1 MRLKL
6 FFLHTFLL
14 LSVTLLAFDRAEYYA
29 AANNKSGAALKTALC
44 GVIGKPQV
52 KSYNELWTYYYQTDR
67 ASDNSV
73 IDRYC
78 NTKRY
83 FGNSASSTAVSGMN
97 KEHGVAQS
105 WWGGGTST
113 TEMIGCDIMHV
124 MPSDTEANSRKSNYG
139 MGLVTQPMPKKS
151 EIWTNGSIKV
161 GQGKAGSNGTISLWE
176 PSDEWKGDFAR
187 IYFYIVT
194 CYENKDL
201 TQAEGSKT
209 MLSGTYPKLQDWAVE
224 LYMKWSR
231 EDPISAIERQR
242 NDSVQKVQSNRNPYV
257 DFPGLEQYVWGTL
270 KNTGVSVSNYVNPYE
285 DDVPILENPEISFAT
300 TSVTLAAD
308 DYFEQTVTTN
318 SDGEVSY
325 SSSDEQVATVDGEG
339 QVHALSTGKTII
351 TASVSETSKYAA
363 ASASYTV
370 YVTIDGDDP
379 PMPTGNTYVKV
390 TTEPRDWTG
399 TYLVV
404 YENGN
409 QAYVLDASRSTIDA
423 SGNYVV
429 ADIEQSEIA
438 ASAEVNDASLVVTG
452 VVEGYTLRTS
462 SGLYLTTEDGKKISA
477 TQDPYSFLLSLD
489 SDGAVIRPV
498 KRSSVNL
505 MYNSSWKGFRFY
517 SSGQQPIQLY
527 RRTEAD
533 HIDVIQNSKFKIA
546 NDNVYDL
553 AGRRVTNPQKGQ
565 MYIVDG
571 KVIVK

>member
-6 FFLHTFLL
+6 FVLHTFLL
-14 LSVTLLAFDRAEYYA
+14 LSVTLSAFDRAEYYV
-29 AANNKSGAALKTALC
+29 AANNKSGATLKTVLY
-44 GVIGKPQV
+44 GIIGNPKV
-52 KSYNELWTYYYQTDR
+52 KSYDALWTYYYQTDR

-83 FGNSASSTAVSGMN
+83 FGQSASSSAVSGMN
-97 KEHGVAQS
+97 KEHGIAQS
-105 WWGGGTST
+105 WWGGGTRIDGK
-113 TEMIGCDIMHV
+113 IGCDIMHV

-139 MGLVTQPMPKKS
+139 MGIVSTQS
-151 EIWTNGSIKV
+151 WTNGSIKV
-161 GQGKAGSNGTISLWE
+161 GKGKAGSNGTIQLWE
-176 PSDEWKGDFAR
+176 PADEWKGDFAR

-231 EDPISAIERQR
+231 EDPVSAIERQR

-257 DFPGLEQYVWGTL
+257 DFPGLEQYVWGSL
-270 KNTGVSVSNYVNPYE
+270 KNTGVNVSNYVNPYE
-285 DDVPILENPEISFAT
+285 GDVPILENPEISFAT
-300 TSVTLAAD
+300 TSVTLAAGD
-308 DYFEQTVTTN
+308 FYEQTVTTN

-325 SSSDEQVATVDGEG
+325 SSSDERVASVDDEG
-339 QVHALSTGKTII
+339 QVHALATGKTVI
-351 TASVSETSKYAA
+351 TASVSETSKFAA

-370 YVTIDGDDP
+370 FVTIDGGDP
-379 PMPTGNTYVKV
+379 PAPTGNTYVKV

-409 QAYVLDASRSTIDA
+409 RAYVLDASRSTIDA

-438 ASAEVNDASLVVTG
+438 AATEVNAASLVIAG
-452 VVEGYTLRTS
+452 VVDGYTLRTS

-477 TQDPYSFLLSLD
+477 AQDPSSFLLSLS

-498 KRSSVNL
+498 SRSSVNL

-533 HIDVIQNSKFKIA
+533 GINEISSYENTNNHNFQIF
-546 NDNVYDL
+546 YDL

>member
-6 FFLHTFLL
+6 FVLHTFLL
-14 LSVTLLAFDRAEYYA
+14 LSVTLSAFDRAEYYV
-29 AANNKSGAALKTALC
+29 AANNKSGATLKTVLY
-44 GVIGKPQV
+44 GIIGNPKV
-52 KSYNELWTYYYQTDR
+52 KSYDALWTYYYQTDR

-73 IDRYC
+73 IDRYYS
-78 NTKRY
+78 TKRY
-83 FGNSASSTAVSGMN
+83 FGQSASSSAVSGMN
-97 KEHGVAQS
+97 KEHGIAQS
-105 WWGGGTST
+105 WWGGGTRIDGK
-113 TEMIGCDIMHV
+113 IGCDIMHV

-139 MGLVTQPMPKKS
+139 MGIVSTQS
-151 EIWTNGSIKV
+151 WTNGSIKV
-161 GQGKAGSNGTISLWE
+161 GKGKAGSNGTIQLWE
-176 PSDEWKGDFAR
+176 PADEWKGDFAR

-194 CYENKDL
+194 CYEEKDL
-201 TQAEGSKT
+201 TKAEGSNT

-231 EDPISAIERQR
+231 EDPVSAIERQR

-257 DFPGLEQYVWGTL
+257 DFPGLEQYVWGSL
-270 KNTGVSVSNYVNPYE
+270 KNTGVNVSNYVNPYE
-285 DDVPILENPEISFAT
+285 GDVPILENPEISFAT
-300 TSVTLAAD
+300 TSVTLAAGD
-308 DYFEQTVTTN
+308 FYEQTVPTN

-325 SSSDEQVATVDGEG
+325 SSSDERVASVDDEG
-339 QVHALSTGKTII
+339 QVHALATGKTII
-351 TASVSETSKYAA
+351 TASVSETSKFAA

-370 YVTIDGDDP
+370 FVTIDGGDP
-379 PMPTGNTYVKV
+379 PAPTGNTYVKV

-438 ASAEVNDASLVVTG
+438 ASTDVNNASLVVTG
-452 VVEGYTLRTS
+452 VVDGYTLRTS

-477 TQDPYSFLLSLD
+477 AQDPSSFLLSLS

-498 KRSSVNL
+498 SRSSVNL

-517 SSGQQPIQLY
+517 SSGQQPVQLY

-533 HIDVIQNSKFKIA
+533 AISEIKNEKLK
-546 NDNVYDL
+546 NKNEGGVYDL

>member
-14 LSVTLLAFDRAEYYA
+14 LSVTLFAFDRAEYYA
-29 AANNKSGAALKTALC
+29 AANGKSGASLKTALFNIIKNPS
-44 GVIGKPQV
+44 VV
-52 KSYNELWTYYYQTDR
+52 SYDGLYEAYKKTDTR
-67 ASDNSV
+67 ADGYVRDWYSKTTKYTHVSD
-73 IDRYC
+73 
-78 NTKRY
+78 
-83 FGNSASSTAVSGMN
+83 
-97 KEHGVAQS
+97 
-105 WWGGGTST
+105 
-113 TEMIGCDIMHV
+113 
-124 MPSDTEANSRKSNYG
+124 
-139 MGLVTQPMPKKS
+139 
-151 EIWTNGSIKV
+151 
-161 GQGKAGSNGTISLWE
+161 KAGSYSKEGDCYNREHSVPQSWFSGTGLKSDIIHVLPTDGYVNNRRSNYPFGEVGSADYTSNGGYCKLGSCKTPGYSGTVFE
-176 PSDEWKGDFAR
+176 PGDDIKGDIAR
-187 IYFYIVT
+187 IYFHMVT
-194 CYENKDL
+194 CYEDKATSWGHDVFSS
-201 TQAEGSKT
+201 SK
-209 MLSGTYPKLQDWAVE
+209 YPGLEKWALDMFMRWSKNDPVDDVEKARNNAVE
-224 LYMKWSR
+224 
-231 EDPISAIERQR
+231 E
-242 NDSVQKVQSNRNPYV
+242 VQGNRNPYV

-285 DDVPILENPEISFAT
+285 GDVPILENPEISFAT
-300 TSVTLAAD
+300 TSVTLAAG

-325 SSSDEQVATVDGEG
+325 SSSDERVASVDSEG

-379 PMPTGNTYVKV
+379 PMPTGNTYVKI

-429 ADIEQSEIA
+429 ADIVQSEIA
-438 ASAEVNDASLVVTG
+438 ASTDVNDASLVVTG

-462 SGLYLTTEDGKKISA
+462 TGLYLTTEDGKKISA
-477 TQDPYSFLLSLD
+477 AQDSYSFLLSLD

-533 HIDVIQNSKFKIA
+533 HIDVIQNSKIKIA
-546 NDNVYDL
+546 NDNIYDL
-553 AGRRVTNPQKGQ
+553 AGRRVTNPQKGL